1 MGLWFFPAWGF
12 LLWLL
17 ATIVIRVTGQHL
29 FDPDQPV
36 IVALVFFGTVP
47 LIAAVTIPIYD
58 WRRVNLQDRPT
69 AAILM
74 ALPGLLIDILV
85 LLLFSRVYPNLGD
98 TGNLF
103 GAWLL
108 WAYGL
113 VLISG
118 LLPYNRLWKV

>member
-1 MGLWFFPAWGF
+1 MGMWFFPAWGF
-12 LLWLL
+12 ALWLV
-17 ATIVIRVTGQHL
+17 ATIVVRVVGQHL
-29 FDPDQPV
+29 FDPDQAL
-36 IVALVFFGTVP
+36 IVVFVFLGTVP

-58 WRRVNLQDRPT
+58 WRRLNLQDRPA

-74 ALPGLLIDILV
+74 SLPGLLIDVVV
-85 LLLFSRVYPNLGD
+85 LLIYGTVYPNLGD
-98 TGNLF
+98 TAGMF

>member
-1 MGLWFFPAWGF
+1 MGMWFFPIWGF

-17 ATIVIRVTGQHL
+17 ATIAMRVVGQHL
-29 FDPDQPV
+29 LDPDQPV
-36 IVALVFFGTVP
+36 IATLMFLGTVP
-47 LIAAVTIPIYD
+47 LIAVVTVPVYD
-58 WRRVNLQDRPT
+58 WRRVNLQDRPS

-74 ALPGLLIDILV
+74 ALPGLVIDVLV
-85 LLLFSRVYPNLGD
+85 LLLFSTIYPNLGD
-98 TGNLF
+98 SGALF

-113 VLISG
+113 VLITG